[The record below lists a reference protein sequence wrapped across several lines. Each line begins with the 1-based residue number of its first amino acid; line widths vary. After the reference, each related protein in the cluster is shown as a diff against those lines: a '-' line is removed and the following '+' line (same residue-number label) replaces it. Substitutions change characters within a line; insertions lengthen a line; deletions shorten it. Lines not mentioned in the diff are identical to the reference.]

1 MKKLLSVL
9 SLATFVTSLALPIV
23 IASTSDAVAQ
33 SWGRRGANVRC
44 TNGGSVNGRYYCNVP
59 KAKARG
65 LIR

>member
-1 MKKLLSVL
+1 MKKFFSVL
-9 SLATFVTSLALPIV
+9 CLATFVTSLVLPIV

-44 TNGGSVNGRYYCNVP
+44 TNGGTVNGHYYCNLQ

>member
-1 MKKLLSVL
+1 MKKIRSVL
-9 SLATFVTSLALPIV
+9 CLAILVPSLVLSIV

-44 TNGGSVNGRYYCNVP
+44 LNGGSVDGRYYCNVP
-59 KAKARG
+59 RARARG